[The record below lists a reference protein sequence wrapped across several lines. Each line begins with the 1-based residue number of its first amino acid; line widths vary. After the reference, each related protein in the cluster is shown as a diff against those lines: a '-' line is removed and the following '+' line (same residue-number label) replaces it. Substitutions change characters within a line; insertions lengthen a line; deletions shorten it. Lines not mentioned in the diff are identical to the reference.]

1 MSKKKKVIAFGGS
14 KGIGKAIV
22 DKLKEKGRY
31 DIIEISRTSGYD
43 LLEEKISL
51 PTTEADIFIYSAG
64 VGFFHNKG
72 RIHKNIQK
80 MIRLDL
86 EIPILLTYRIKAK
99 HYIYIGSNSSYYG
112 FEGSDVYC
120 AVKHGILGFARALR
134 KSGKKVSVV
143 SPGTVDTSFWDN
155 SGRKKPELCQK
166 PEDVAEAV
174 VCCIEN
180 DADIEELLIT
190 PHKENAE

>member
-1 MSKKKKVIAFGGS
+1 MSKKKKVIIFGGS

-31 DIIEISRTSGYD
+31 DIVEISRTSGYN
-43 LLEEKISL
+43 LLKEKIAL
-51 PTTEADIFIYSAG
+51 PITEADIFIYSTG
-64 VGFFHNKG
+64 VGFFHDKG
-72 RIHKNIQK
+72 SKYENICK

-86 EIPILLTYRIKAK
+86 EIPILLTNRIKAR

-134 KSGKKVSVV
+134 KSGEKVSVI

-155 SGRKKPELCQK
+155 SGREKPRFCQK
-166 PEDVAEAV
+166 PEDVAAAV
-174 VCCIEN
+174 ICCIEN
-180 DADIEELLIT
+180 NSDIEELLIT
-190 PHKENAE
+190 PHKENA